1 MIGSLILGIFTF
13 VQLNC
18 ENFFD
23 CTHDSLKQDTEYT
36 ADSPRHWN
44 TRKYWQKLRN
54 ISKEIL
60 SCSQNNDYGL
70 SIIPDLVA
78 LCEIENDSVMHYL
91 TKRSPMRNARYEYVM
106 TNSSDERGIDVALL
120 YSPMTFRLISS
131 YPLHVSPLKGMR
143 PTRDILYASGEILNG
158 DTLHVFAVHAPSR
171 FSGKHISEPY
181 RMAVMKRLLKSVDSI
196 RSIRENPKIIVSGDF
211 NDESKDKSIQFLV
224 SNNFIEVSKGAKGQ
238 NGAKGTYKYQGIW
251 SSIDHILVSKALYGN
266 FTRCFINDQKF
277 LLETD
282 DRYNGMKPFRTYYGY
297 KYLGG
302 FSDHLPLVACF
313 EFKFDEE

>member
-1 MIGSLILGIFTF
+1 MIISIILGIFTF

-23 CTHDSLKQDTEYT
+23 CAHDSLKQDTEYT
-36 ADSPRHWN
+36 TDSPRHWN
-44 TRKYWQKLRN
+44 TWKYWQKLRN

-60 SCSQNNDYGL
+60 SCSQKNNDGF
-70 SIIPDLVA
+70 IVIPDLVA
-78 LCEIENDSVMHYL
+78 LCEVENDSVMHYL
-91 TKRSPMRNARYEYVM
+91 TKRSLLRNARYEYVM
-106 TNSSDERGIDVALL
+106 TNSPDIRGIDVALL

-131 YPLHVSPLKGMR
+131 YSLTVNTIKGMR
-143 PTRDILYASGEILNG
+143 PTRDILYASGEIISG
-158 DTLHVFAVHAPSR
+158 DTLHVFVVHAPSR
-171 FSGKHISEPY
+171 FSGKRVTEPY
-181 RMAVMKRLLKSVDSI
+181 RMTVMKRLMQSIDSI

-211 NDESKDKSIQFLV
+211 NDETKDKSIQYLI
-224 SNNFIEVSKGAKGQ
+224 SNRLTDISADAKGV

-251 SSIDHILVSKALYGN
+251 SSIDHILISGALKKD

-277 LLETD
+277 LIETD
-282 DRYNGMKPFRTYYGY
+282 DRYNGTKPFRTYQGY

-313 EFKFDEE
+313 NIGGED